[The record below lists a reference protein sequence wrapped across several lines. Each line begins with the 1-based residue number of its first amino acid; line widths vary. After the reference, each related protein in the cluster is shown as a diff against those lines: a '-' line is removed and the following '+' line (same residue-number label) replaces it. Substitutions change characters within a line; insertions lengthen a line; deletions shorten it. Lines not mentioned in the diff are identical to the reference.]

1 MNFTHLHVHTEY
13 SLLDGSNKI
22 QEYVAR
28 VKELGMDSAAIT
40 DHGVMYGVIDF
51 YRACKAA
58 GINPI
63 LGCEVYVAPGSRFE
77 KETGTGDDRYYH
89 LVLLAE
95 NNQGYSNLMK
105 IVSKGFVEGFYYK
118 PRVDLEI
125 LEKYHEG
132 IIALS
137 ACLAGEVAK
146 YLTRGMY
153 EDAKAAAL
161 RYQDIFGKGNF
172 FLEMQDHGIPE
183 QQTVNQ
189 QLLKMHKET
198 GIDLVVTN
206 DVHYTLAEDAQ
217 PHDVLLCL
225 QTGKK
230 LADEDRMRYEGGQY
244 YVKSPQEM
252 EMLFPYAT
260 EALENTH
267 KISERCHVEIEF
279 GVTKLPKYDVPE
291 GYTSW
296 EYLNKLCFEGLEE
309 RYEPVTEEL
318 RERLDYELST
328 IKNMGYVDYFLIV
341 WDFIKYARDHDIM
354 VGPGRGSAAGSLVA
368 YTLGITQLDPIRY
381 DLLFER
387 FLNPERVSMPDIDVD
402 FCFERRQEVIDYVV
416 RKYGKDRVVQIVTFG
431 TLAARG
437 VIRDVGRVLDMPY
450 AQVDIIAKMIPQ
462 ELNITIDK
470 ALQMNPELRK
480 AYEEQEDIH
489 SLIDTAK
496 RLEGLP
502 RHTSMHAAGVVISQ
516 KDVDEYVPL
525 SRAQDGSI
533 TTQFTMTTLEEL
545 GLLKMDFLGL
555 RTLTVIHDAVK
566 FIENT
571 TGRHIDVDA
580 LDYNDPKVLASIG
593 TGRTEGVF
601 QLESGG
607 MKSFM
612 KELRPQNLEDVVAG
626 ISLYRPG
633 PMDFIPKYIQGK
645 NHPED
650 VTYACPQ
657 LEPILKP
664 TYGCIVYQEQVMQIV
679 RDLAGYTLGRSD
691 LVRRAMS
698 KKKQAVMEK
707 ERANFIYG
715 NPEEN
720 VPGCIANGIDEQT
733 AGQIYDTMMDFAKYA
748 FNKSHAACYAVV
760 AYQTAYLKYYYPVE
774 FMAALMT
781 SVIDNPKK
789 VSEYILNCRNMN
801 IAILPPDVNAGEAGF
816 SVTDGKIR
824 YALTAIKGVGRPVID
839 SLVQERK
846 ERGPFT
852 NLKDFITRMSD
863 KKEMNK
869 RAIENLIKAG
879 AMDGLGGTRKQFMSV
894 YVQIADHIAHD
905 KKNNLAGQ
913 ISLFDIAGEEDK
925 EEFDIRM
932 PNVGEYSKEMLLGF
946 EKEVLGVYV
955 SGHPLEEYQ
964 ELWQN
969 CISNTAGDFALDEES
984 GEVELVKDQ
993 ANAVIGGLIADK
1005 NVKYTKNDKIMAFLN
1020 VEDLIGNVEVVV
1032 FPQVY
1037 ERYNTLLTEDA
1048 KVFIRGRVSLEEDK
1062 DGKLICDQIISFEDA
1077 QAARAAN
1084 QPLFPKNYGG
1094 RGGSRGGS
1102 YGNGNGSG
1110 QQPVGAMSGGQTG
1123 RTVEQTQP
1131 GQRPQNAGTGQKK
1144 GMPAGAW
1151 IQFPNMEAYKAR
1163 EQELLQA
1170 IADSDGNDDVV
1181 IYLRD
1186 IKNIKILPAN
1196 LRVKAD
1202 ETLMEKLASQFGK
1215 ENVKFIT
1222 KPIEN
1227 RSKID

>member
-1 MNFTHLHVHTEY
+1 M
-13 SLLDGSNKI
+13 
-22 QEYVAR
+22 
-28 VKELGMDSAAIT
+28 
-40 DHGVMYGVIDF
+40 
-51 YRACKAA
+51 C
-58 GINPI
+58 
-63 LGCEVYVAPGSRFE
+63 
-77 KETGTGDDRYYH
+77 
-89 LVLLAE
+89 
-95 NNQGYSNLMK
+95 
-105 IVSKGFVEGFYYK
+105 
-118 PRVDLEI
+118 
-125 LEKYHEG
+125 
-132 IIALS
+132 
-137 ACLAGEVAK
+137 
-146 YLTRGMY
+146 
-153 EDAKAAAL
+153 
-161 RYQDIFGKGNF
+161 
-172 FLEMQDHGIPE
+172 
-183 QQTVNQ
+183 
-189 QLLKMHKET
+189 
-198 GIDLVVTN
+198 
-206 DVHYTLAEDAQ
+206 
-217 PHDVLLCL
+217 
-225 QTGKK
+225 
-230 LADEDRMRYEGGQY
+230 
-244 YVKSPQEM
+244 
-252 EMLFPYAT
+252 
-260 EALENTH
+260 
-267 KISERCHVEIEF
+267 
-279 GVTKLPKYDVPE
+279 
-291 GYTSW
+291 
-296 EYLNKLCFEGLEE
+296 
-309 RYEPVTEEL
+309 
-318 RERLDYELST
+318 
-328 IKNMGYVDYFLIV
+328 
-341 WDFIKYARDHDIM
+341 
-354 VGPGRGSAAGSLVA
+354 
-368 YTLGITQLDPIRY
+368 
-381 DLLFER
+381 
-387 FLNPERVSMPDIDVD
+387 
-402 FCFERRQEVIDYVV
+402 
-416 RKYGKDRVVQIVTFG
+416 
-431 TLAARG
+431 
-437 VIRDVGRVLDMPY
+437 
-450 AQVDIIAKMIPQ
+450 
-462 ELNITIDK
+462 
-470 ALQMNPELRK
+470 
-480 AYEEQEDIH
+480 
-489 SLIDTAK
+489 K

-502 RHTSMHAAGVVISQ
+502 RHTSMHAAGVVICQ
-516 KDVDEYVPL
+516 KAADEFVPL
-525 SRAQDGSI
+525 SRGSDGSI
-533 TTQFTMTTLEEL
+533 VTQFTMTTLEEL

-580 LDYNDPKVLASIG
+580 IDYNDPKVLASIG

-601 QLESGG
+601 QLESAG

-645 NHPED
+645 NHPD
-650 VTYACPQ
+650 AVTYACPQ

-698 KKKQAVMEK
+698 KKKQSVMEK

-733 AGQIYDTMMDFAKYA
+733 AGQIYDMMMDFAKYA

-789 VSEYILNCRNMN
+789 VSEYILNCRNMD

-816 SVTDGKIR
+816 SVSDGKIR
-824 YALTAIKGVGRPVID
+824 YALTAIKSVGRPIID

-879 AMDGLGGTRKQFMSV
+879 ALDGLGGTRKQFMSV

-932 PNVGEYSKEMLLGF
+932 PDVGEYNKEMLLGF

-969 CISNTAGDFALDEES
+969 CISNTAGDFALDEET
-984 GEVELVKDQ
+984 GEVQLVRDQ

-1005 NVKYTKNDKIMAFLN
+1005 TVKYTKNDKIMAFLN

-1037 ERYNTLLTEDA
+1037 ERYSTLLVEDA

-1084 QPLFPKNYGG
+1084 QPLFPRNYGG
-1094 RGGSRGGS
+1094 RGGSRRGGS
-1102 YGNGNGSG
+1102 YGNGSGNGGAGGYRNAGNGYG
-1110 QQPVGAMSGGQTG
+1110 QYQNDGMNSSSMSVGQTG
-1123 RTVEQTQP
+1123 QAAGQMQS
-1131 GQRPQNAGTGQKK
+1131 GQRTQANGTPQKK

-1151 IQFPNMEAYKAR
+1151 IQFPNMEAYKTR

-1170 IADSDGNDDVV
+1170 IADSDGDDDVV

-1186 IKNIKILPAN
+1186 IKNIKILPQN
-1196 LRVKAD
+1196 LQVKAD
-1202 ETLMEKLASQFGK
+1202 GALMEKLTVLFGK

>member
-1 MNFTHLHVHTEY
+1 
-13 SLLDGSNKI
+13 
-22 QEYVAR
+22 
-28 VKELGMDSAAIT
+28 
-40 DHGVMYGVIDF
+40 
-51 YRACKAA
+51 
-58 GINPI
+58 
-63 LGCEVYVAPGSRFE
+63 
-77 KETGTGDDRYYH
+77 
-89 LVLLAE
+89 
-95 NNQGYSNLMK
+95 
-105 IVSKGFVEGFYYK
+105 
-118 PRVDLEI
+118 
-125 LEKYHEG
+125 
-132 IIALS
+132 
-137 ACLAGEVAK
+137 
-146 YLTRGMY
+146 
-153 EDAKAAAL
+153 
-161 RYQDIFGKGNF
+161 
-172 FLEMQDHGIPE
+172 
-183 QQTVNQ
+183 
-189 QLLKMHKET
+189 
-198 GIDLVVTN
+198 
-206 DVHYTLAEDAQ
+206 
-217 PHDVLLCL
+217 
-225 QTGKK
+225 
-230 LADEDRMRYEGGQY
+230 
-244 YVKSPQEM
+244 
-252 EMLFPYAT
+252 
-260 EALENTH
+260 
-267 KISERCHVEIEF
+267 
-279 GVTKLPKYDVPE
+279 
-291 GYTSW
+291 
-296 EYLNKLCFEGLEE
+296 
-309 RYEPVTEEL
+309 
-318 RERLDYELST
+318 
-328 IKNMGYVDYFLIV
+328 
-341 WDFIKYARDHDIM
+341 
-354 VGPGRGSAAGSLVA
+354 
-368 YTLGITQLDPIRY
+368 
-381 DLLFER
+381 
-387 FLNPERVSMPDIDVD
+387 
-402 FCFERRQEVIDYVV
+402 
-416 RKYGKDRVVQIVTFG
+416 
-431 TLAARG
+431 
-437 VIRDVGRVLDMPY
+437 
-450 AQVDIIAKMIPQ
+450 
-462 ELNITIDK
+462 
-470 ALQMNPELRK
+470 
-480 AYEEQEDIH
+480 
-489 SLIDTAK
+489 
-496 RLEGLP
+496 
-502 RHTSMHAAGVVISQ
+502 
-516 KDVDEYVPL
+516 
-525 SRAQDGSI
+525 
-533 TTQFTMTTLEEL
+533 
-545 GLLKMDFLGL
+545 
-555 RTLTVIHDAVK
+555 
-566 FIENT
+566 
-571 TGRHIDVDA
+571 
-580 LDYNDPKVLASIG
+580 
-593 TGRTEGVF
+593 
-601 QLESGG
+601 
-607 MKSFM
+607 
-612 KELRPQNLEDVVAG
+612 
-626 ISLYRPG
+626 
-633 PMDFIPKYIQGK
+633 
-645 NHPED
+645 
-650 VTYACPQ
+650 
-657 LEPILKP
+657 
-664 TYGCIVYQEQVMQIV
+664 MQIV

-733 AGQIYDTMMDFAKYA
+733 AGQIYDMMMDFAKYA

-964 ELWQN
+964 ELWQS

-1037 ERYNTLLTEDA
+1037 ERYSTLLVEDA

-1084 QPLFPKNYGG
+1084 QPLFPRNYGG
-1094 RGGSRGGS
+1094 RGGNIRNGS
-1102 YGNGNGSG
+1102 YGNNNGYRNPGNSSG
-1110 QQPVGAMSGGQTG
+1110 QYPVGAMPGGQTG
-1123 RTVEQTQP
+1123 RTVEQTQS
-1131 GQRPQNAGTGQKK
+1131 GKRPQDAQTGQKK

-1151 IQFPNMEAYKAR
+1151 IQFANREAYKER

-1170 IADSDGNDDVV
+1170 ITDSEGDDDVV
-1181 IYLRD
+1181 IFLRD
-1186 IKNIKILPAN
+1186 TKNYKILPSN
-1196 LRVKAD
+1196 FRVKAD
-1202 ETLMEKLASQFGK
+1202 EKLLEKMHTLFGK

-1227 RSKID
+1227 RTKID